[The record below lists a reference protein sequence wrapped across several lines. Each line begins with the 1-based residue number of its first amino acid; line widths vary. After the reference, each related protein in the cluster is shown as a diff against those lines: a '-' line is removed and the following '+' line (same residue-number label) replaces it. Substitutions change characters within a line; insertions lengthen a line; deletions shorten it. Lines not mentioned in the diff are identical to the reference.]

1 MMMKPLGAAAHPLEE
16 TIEQVIR
23 DAPLFRGGRG
33 MVYGPVSGGISNE
46 NWRVQATDGSGD
58 WFVKVPGQGTEMFI
72 DRRAALDASQKAA
85 AAGLGPRVHADLAHR
100 GVEIND
106 FLPDHRPS
114 THSDFACRD
123 KRVAAI
129 AAYRRMHALPALGLT
144 KTVFDMIDEHAAQ
157 CRTLDAP
164 RFRHHDW
171 VMLNEAM
178 AREALMAAGMD
189 LVPCFND
196 PMPGNFMIGPDG
208 SIMLIDYEY
217 SSMNDRCYD
226 LGIWF
231 GEMFFTPAQEMELIE
246 EYFGHAPRD
255 LVARVTVH
263 KALADVK
270 WAFWSMVQLRVSRLE
285 FDFHKYGM
293 WKLMRFRQIT
303 GHPDWPAQL
312 RSL

>member
-129 AAYRRMHALPALGLT
+129 AAIAPAL
-144 KTVFDMIDEHAAQ
+144 
-157 CRTLDAP
+157 R
-164 RFRHHDW
+164 
-171 VMLNEAM
+171 
-178 AREALMAAGMD
+178 
-189 LVPCFND
+189 LVT
-196 PMPGNFMIGPDG
+196 
-208 SIMLIDYEY
+208 E
-217 SSMNDRCYD
+217 
-226 LGIWF
+226 
-231 GEMFFTPAQEMELIE
+231 
-246 EYFGHAPRD
+246 
-255 LVARVTVH
+255 
-263 KALADVK
+263 
-270 WAFWSMVQLRVSRLE
+270 
-285 FDFHKYGM
+285 
-293 WKLMRFRQIT
+293 RQIAAT
-303 GHPDWPAQL
+303 AMSSPASATTAYALCAIKAAVECRCQEG
-312 RSL
+312 

>member
-189 LVPCFND
+189 PVSYTHLTLPTSGLV
-196 PMPGNFMIGPDG
+196 
-208 SIMLIDYEY
+208 
-217 SSMNDRCYD
+217 
-226 LGIWF
+226 
-231 GEMFFTPAQEMELIE
+231 
-246 EYFGHAPRD
+246 
-255 LVARVTVH
+255 
-263 KALADVK
+263 
-270 WAFWSMVQLRVSRLE
+270 
-285 FDFHKYGM
+285 
-293 WKLMRFRQIT
+293 
-303 GHPDWPAQL
+303 
-312 RSL
+312 